1 VSGMH
6 AGGRR
11 SGDTAGAVGLQA
23 EGLSH
28 SFGGRRV
35 VAGVSLTVAPG
46 RIVGLLGPNGAG
58 KTTTFRMIAGLIP
71 GGEGTVSLSGRRLD
85 GLPLWRR
92 VRLGLGYLPQKPT
105 GFRNLSVAD
114 NLRIPLSASG
124 GGEAELSELLE
135 KVGLSHLR
143 DAPAGTLSG
152 GERRRM
158 EIVRCLAA
166 KPSVVLLDE
175 PFAGVD
181 PVALSD
187 IQARIR
193 DLAEAGIGV
202 LITDHAVQQT
212 LRSCDEVIILD
223 AGAIIATGSPA
234 EVAADPTVRSRYL
247 GENFRL
253 ESLD

>member
-1 VSGMH
+1 MH
-6 AGGRR
+6 AGDRR
-11 SGDTAGAVGLQA
+11 SGDQAAVGLIA
-23 EGLSH
+23 RGLSH

-35 VAGVSLTVAPG
+35 VGGVDLSVAPG

-58 KTTTFRMIAGLIP
+58 KTTTFRMIAGLIT
-71 GGEGTVSLSGRRLD
+71 GGEGTVALSGRRLD

-92 VRLGLGYLPQKPT
+92 VRHGLGYLPQKPT

-114 NLRIPLSASG
+114 NLRIPLRASG
-124 GGEAELSELLE
+124 GGEAELAELLQ
-135 KVGLSHLR
+135 KVGLTHLR

-158 EIVRCLAA
+158 EIVRCLASR
-166 KPSVVLLDE
+166 PTVVLLDE

-181 PVALSD
+181 PVALFD

-193 DLAEAGIGV
+193 ELAAAGIGV

-212 LRSCDEVIILD
+212 LRICDEVVILD
-223 AGAIIATGSPA
+223 AGVIIASGEPA
-234 EVAADPTVRSRYL
+234 TVAADPTVRSRYL
-247 GENFRL
+247 GERFTL
-253 ESLD
+253 EPLE

>member
-1 VSGMH
+1 MH

-11 SGDTAGAVGLQA
+11 SGDKAGAVGLHA

-35 VAGVSLTVAPG
+35 VAGVSLSVAPG

-58 KTTTFRMIAGLIP
+58 KTTTFRMIAGLIG

-124 GGEAELSELLE
+124 GGESELSELLE
-135 KVGLSHLR
+135 KVGLTHLR

-166 KPSVVLLDE
+166 RPAVVLLDE

-187 IQARIR
+187 IQARIQ
-193 DLAEAGIGV
+193 DLADAGIGV

-212 LRSCDEVIILD
+212 LRSCDEVVILD
-223 AGAIIATGSPA
+223 AGSIIATGSPA
-234 EVAADPTVRSRYL
+234 EVAADPNVRARYL
-247 GENFRL
+247 GDNFRL
-253 ESLD
+253 DPLD

>member
-1 VSGMH
+1 MH

-11 SGDTAGAVGLQA
+11 SGDKADTVGLHA

-35 VAGVSLTVAPG
+35 VSGVSLSVVPG

-58 KTTTFRMIAGLIP
+58 KTTTFRMIAGLIQ
-71 GGEGTVSLSGRRLD
+71 GGEGSVSLNGRRLD

-124 GGEAELSELLE
+124 GGEAELTDLLE
-135 KVGLSHLR
+135 KVGLTHLR

-158 EIVRCLAA
+158 ELIRCLAA
-166 KPSVVLLDE
+166 RPSIVLLDE

-193 DLAEAGIGV
+193 ALAAAGIGV

-212 LRSCDEVIILD
+212 LRSCDEVVILD

-234 EVAADPTVRSRYL
+234 AVAADATVRARYL
-247 GENFRL
+247 GEKFRL
-253 ESLD
+253 ATLDS